1 MGWVTWHVWFFDK
14 TRRELARHFP
24 LLICSAL
31 MGYPAKRRSVSGL
44 PCCSQLK
51 TAKSHLS
58 GLTNQNI
65 YDMIGPD

>member
-1 MGWVTWHVWFFDK
+1 MGWHVWFFDK
-14 TRRELARHFP
+14 TGRGVSETFSRYLSARRLWDTV
-24 LLICSAL
+24 
-31 MGYPAKRRSVSGL
+31 AKRRSVSGL
-44 PCCSQLK
+44 PCCRPLK